1 MRTLTGYVSRLFLVH
16 VAVMLFSF
24 VALLQLIDLLNNS
37 DRIVERHGNDVGVL
51 IRYIGYRLPEL
62 IAFIVPFAV
71 LLAALLVLS
80 RLAQS
85 AEVLALKAAGVSYY
99 RILLT
104 FLPSALLVAAVHF
117 VIADQLAPV
126 ATRAMTEWDAS
137 ADELNAQTTEEPG
150 TAVWIRDGVTLVR
163 VSSVSRRGALLRGV
177 TLFERDENHDFRAR
191 ITAQRAVYEDDGWV
205 LYDVER
211 FLPTPGGSGIM
222 RYPEWRW
229 ETSLL
234 PTHFSDLAAT
244 PASLSAAQLHAFTS
258 KQDVGSHPTY
268 FYETW
273 LNRRLALPMISLIM
287 VLLAAPVA
295 QSLSR
300 QRGVAL
306 GMMLGIGMGF
316 LYFIVDG
323 LLQALGESGMLPPVL
338 AAWSPALLFAI
349 VGTASLIRVEG
360 Q

>member
-1 MRTLTGYVSRLFLVH
+1 MRTLTAYVSRLFLVH
-16 VAVMLFSF
+16 VAVMLFGF

-104 FLPSALLVAAVHF
+104 FLPSAILVAVLHF
-117 VIADQLAPV
+117 VVADQLAPV
-126 ATRAMTEWDAS
+126 ATRAMNEWDAS
-137 ADELNAQTTEEPG
+137 VENLDDD
-150 TAVWIRDGVTLVR
+150 AVDPASAMWIRDGVTLVR
-163 VSSVSRRGALLRGV
+163 VAAVARRGTLLRGV

-191 ITAQRAVYEDDGWV
+191 ITAQRAGYANGGWI

-211 FLPTPGGSGIM
+211 FMPTPGGSGIV
-222 RYPEWRW
+222 RFPEWRW
-229 ETSLL
+229 ETALL
-234 PTHFSDLAAT
+234 PAHFSNLAAT
-244 PASLSAAQLHAFTS
+244 PASLSAAQLHAFSS

-273 LNRRLALPMISLIM
+273 LNRRLALPLISLIM

-306 GMMLGIGMGF
+306 GLMLGIGMGF

-323 LLQALGESGMLPPVL
+323 LLQALGESGMLPPLL

-349 VGTASLIRVEG
+349 IGTASLIRVEA